1 VNERRAPKHAGRFT
15 NPLAILRLGF
25 GIGVNSLKPNKLSP
39 KRARSKEKNAV
50 FEKPG
55 LKIPR
60 RRLWLFRIFTPA
72 LVLLLAVGGTEL
84 GLRLGGYGYPA
95 SFFLKTQIGGK
106 DYYVSNDRFGYRF
119 FPPALAR
126 TPVPMRM
133 LAKKPANT
141 YRIFVFGESAAMGDP
156 DPTFGAWR
164 YLRVLLRER
173 FPGTDFEVV
182 CVAMTAI
189 NSHAILPIAREC
201 ARHDGDLWIIY
212 MGNNELVGPFGA
224 GTVFGSRVAGIHL
237 IRASLAVK
245 STKFGQLLGN
255 LMQLWGQSSTPKTWS
270 GLNMF
275 KEHQLRYEDPNR
287 LRACNNFKQNL
298 NDILRAGQDAGV
310 PVILSTVGS
319 NLKDCAP
326 FASLHS
332 TALKGI
338 QQSAWD
344 GLYQEG
350 NTLESSSNFS
360 GALKKYEQAS
370 ALDPQYAELHFRAGR
385 CQLALTNYEQA
396 LREFELA
403 RDNDALAF
411 RADSRINR
419 IIEDA
424 AEVKANQGVH
434 FLDVRRVLAESSPAK
449 IPGNELFYEHVHLN
463 FDGNYLLGR
472 AFAEKTL
479 RLLPKTILA
488 QGKTGWASAEVC
500 DRRLAVSPWDR
511 FRVWQENY
519 SRVSEP
525 PFTGQLNDVP
535 RAKFYIEKLKELNA
549 QMSEQT
555 RDQSRAAYKLALALN
570 PDDYYLRENFAQF
583 LDQTGNLAEAPEQ
596 EQQVSELLPQNP
608 MTPCIVGRLLVRLA
622 NVGEAEK
629 SFLRA
634 LAIRKDF
641 VPALNEM
648 GMLLANQQKRAEAA
662 KYFARSLKIDP
673 ASVTAH
679 QNWGFTEQDEGNWN
693 QAISHYQTAAHYQ
706 QNGPVDYFYHA
717 VSLVAEHRGNE
728 AFDYFNAAVR
738 MDPNFWQARHVFGLE
753 LAAEGKIAEAQE
765 QFQSVIR
772 LRPDYA
778 RAHLNLG
785 VALAKQRKFEAA
797 LEEFKTTLRL
807 NPDDK
812 NASRHMATIQ
822 AMKRTGP

>member
-1 VNERRAPKHAGRFT
+1 VRRKHAGLFT
-15 NPLAILRLGF
+15 NPPAILRLGF
-25 GIGVNSLKPNKLSP
+25 GIRVSSLKPNRPSP

-50 FEKPG
+50 SEKPAF
-55 LKIPR
+55 KIPR
-60 RRLWLFRIFTPA
+60 RRLWLFRIFTPT
-72 LVLLLAVGGTEL
+72 LVLLLVVGGVEL
-84 GLRLGGYGYPA
+84 GLRLCGYGYPA

-126 TPVPMRM
+126 TPVPMRIP
-133 LAKKPANT
+133 AKKPANT

-164 YLRVLLRER
+164 YLQVLLRER
-173 FPGTDFEVV
+173 FPGTDFEVF

-212 MGNNELVGPFGA
+212 MGNNEMVGPFGA

-245 STKFGQLLGN
+245 STKLGQWLDS
-255 LMQLWGQSSTPKTWS
+255 LMQRWAHSSPKTWS

-275 KEHQLRYEDPNR
+275 KDHQLRYEDPNR
-287 LRACNNFKQNL
+287 LRACKNFKQNL
-298 NDILRAGQDAGV
+298 NDILRAGQGAGV

-326 FASLHS
+326 FGSLHS
-332 TALKGI
+332 TALNSV
-338 QQSAWD
+338 QQTEWE
-344 GLYQEG
+344 GLYQDG
-350 NTLESSSNFS
+350 ILLESAGNFP
-360 GALKKYEQAS
+360 GALKKYERA
-370 ALDPQYAELHFRAGR
+370 AATDPQYAELHFRAGR
-385 CQLALTNYEQA
+385 CRLALSNDEEA

-403 RDNDALAF
+403 RDNDTLAF

-419 IIEDA
+419 IIKDA
-424 AEVKANQGVH
+424 AEAKTNRGVYLLDAAKA
-434 FLDVRRVLAESSPAK
+434 LAESSLK
-449 IPGNELFYEHVHLN
+449 RISGNELFYEHVHLN

-472 AFAEKTL
+472 ALAEQTL
-479 RLLPKTILA
+479 KLLPKSILA
-488 QGKTGWASAEVC
+488 QGKTGWESTEIC

-525 PFTGQLNDVP
+525 PFTSQLNDVP
-535 RAKFYIEKLKELNA
+535 RAKFYIEKLKALNS
-549 QMSEQT
+549 QMTEQT
-555 RDQSRAAYKLALALN
+555 RDQSRAAYKDALALS

-583 LDQTGNLAEAPEQ
+583 LDQTGNLAEAPAQ

-608 MTPCIVGRLLVRLA
+608 MTPCIVGRLLIRLA
-622 NVGEAEK
+622 KVGEAER

-648 GMLLANQQKRAEAA
+648 GMLLANQRKTAEAA
-662 KYFARSLKIDP
+662 KYFARSLTIDS
-673 ASVTAH
+673 ASVTAY
-679 QNWGFTEQDEGNWN
+679 QNWGFMEQDEGNWD
-693 QAISHYQTAAHYQ
+693 QAISHYQAAARFQ
-706 QNGPVDYFYHA
+706 PNGPADYFYHA

-738 MDPNFWQARHVFGLE
+738 MDPNFWQARYVFGGE
-753 LAAEGKIAEAQE
+753 LVSDGKIAEAQE

-778 RAHLNLG
+778 RAHLSLG
-785 VALAKQRKFEAA
+785 VVLAKQGKLEEA
-797 LEEFKTTLRL
+797 LEEFNTTLRL
-807 NPDDK
+807 NPDNK
-812 NASRHMATIQ
+812 LASQHIATIH
-822 AMKRTGP
+822 AMKRPGP